1 MIKLELSE
9 AELQIL
15 GAALKQMPY
24 HMVVGVIEKI
34 GAQVANQSQPQT
46 QPEEG

>member
-9 AELQIL
+9 LELQVV

-24 HMVVGVIEKI
+24 HMVAAIIENI
-34 GAQVANQSQPQT
+34 GNQVSAQQKSNSS
-46 QPEEG
+46 EE